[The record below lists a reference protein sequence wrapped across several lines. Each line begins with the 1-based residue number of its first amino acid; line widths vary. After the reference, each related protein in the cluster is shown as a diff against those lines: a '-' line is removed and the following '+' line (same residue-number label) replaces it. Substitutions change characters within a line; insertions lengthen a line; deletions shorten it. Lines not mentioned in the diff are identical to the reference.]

1 MYKPRSL
8 RIDATLDG
16 LLAAVF
22 GEGADRV
29 RVPRVVD
36 RGSHGW
42 AAFAAHRYCSGDE
55 ELRAYYRGLGHW
67 LAILRLVGGTDI
79 HLENLIAV
87 GPVPVVVDA
96 ESVFSR
102 VIDVEPS
109 GLGDAYDTAVK
120 LMRNSVLRTGIVPFR
135 TTGLGME
142 GVDLC
147 R

>member
-1 MYKPRSL
+1 P
-8 RIDATLDG
+8 
-16 LLAAVF
+16 
-22 GEGADRV
+22 DRV
-29 RVPRVVD
+29 CVPKVID

-42 AAFAAHRYCSGDE
+42 AAFAAHRYCADDV

-102 VIDVEPS
+102 VIEIEPS
-109 GLGDAYDTAVK
+109 G
-120 LMRNSVLRTGIVPFR
+120 
-135 TTGLGME
+135 
-142 GVDLC
+142 
-147 R
+147 

>member
-1 MYKPRSL
+1 
-8 RIDATLDG
+8 
-16 LLAAVF
+16 
-22 GEGADRV
+22 
-29 RVPRVVD
+29 
-36 RGSHGW
+36 
-42 AAFAAHRYCSGDE
+42 
-55 ELRAYYRGLGHW
+55 
-67 LAILRLVGGTDI
+67 RLVGGTDI

-142 GVDLC
+142 GVDLSAAGA
-147 R
+147 